1 VIARRLAIAL
11 SAAAVAAGTVGE
23 PRLLGSA
30 PLTVETELQLAL
42 EHWAV
47 DADHYGVSASVVFAD
62 GRRWSGA
69 AGHAGSERLRPD
81 HLIQIGSITKTM
93 TGAVILQLVDDGV
106 LRLDD
111 PVGRWLDPLPNVDP
125 AITIRQLL
133 NHTAGV
139 ANYTGTAGL
148 AAALASD
155 WMRVLTPVELLAFV
169 GAPLFPPGEETFY
182 TNTSFLLLGQIA
194 ERAAERSI
202 VELYRARLWAP
213 LGLTDVFLPGYEEP
227 PGPVAIALTAAGLVD
242 PLQRPAALSVGHS
255 AFGLLATASTVAA
268 WGHALFEG
276 TVVSEEAQLAMRA
289 LAPAAGNIA
298 GETGAG
304 LGIRGYAFNGRTQ
317 YGHSGAAIFGSSL
330 LLHDPGTRTT
340 VAVVMNQGAGADH
353 FVLAPQLLQIATDR
367 LPR

>member
-1 VIARRLAIAL
+1 MVAGAIA
-11 SAAAVAAGTVGE
+11 
-23 PRLLGSA
+23 GSRTIRAA
-30 PLTVETELQLAL
+30 PLPVETELQLAL
-42 EHWAV
+42 ERWAV
-47 DADHYGVSASVVFAD
+47 DVGHYGVSASVVFAD

-69 AGHAGSERLRPD
+69 AGRAGSERLRPD

-93 TGAVILQLVDDGV
+93 TAAVILQLVDDGV

-125 AITIRQLL
+125 AITVRQLL

-139 ANYTGTAGL
+139 ANYTGTTGL

-155 WMRVLTPVELLAFV
+155 GMHVFTPVELLAFV
-169 GAPLFPPGEETFY
+169 GAPLSAPGDETFY

-227 PGPVAIALTAAGLVD
+227 PDPVAMALTAAGLVN
-242 PLQRPAALSVGHS
+242 PLQRTAALSVGHS
-255 AFGLLATASTVAA
+255 AFGLLATASAVAA
-268 WGHALFEG
+268 WGHVLFQG
-276 TVVSEEAQLAMRA
+276 TVVSAESQSAMRT
-289 LAPAAGNIA
+289 LVPAAGNIP

-304 LGIRGYAFNGRTQ
+304 LGIRSYAFHGRTQ
-317 YGHSGAAIFGSSL
+317 YGHSGAAIFGNSL
-330 LLHDPGTRTT
+330 LLHDPETRTT
-340 VAVVMNQGAGADH
+340 VVVLMNQGGPGADH
-353 FVLAPQLLQIATDR
+353 FVLAPLLLQIAIDGG
-367 LPR
+367 L